1 MDSLAWGSGTNTFC
15 EKFMEDMTGCGWQG
29 VSAIAAWNDNQAR
42 VVSDPQP
49 GDAVYFGPAA
59 ENGGYGHVGI
69 VTGPDAFVSV
79 TDYGVKVYPIS
90 VWVAPRLGY
99 VRYWA

>member
-1 MDSLAWGSGTNTFC
+1 
-15 EKFMEDMTGCGWQG
+15 MEDMTGCGWQG
-29 VSAIAAWNDNQAR
+29 VSAIAAWNANQAR
-42 VVSDPQP
+42 VVTDPQP

-69 VTGPDAFVSV
+69 CTGPDTFVSV

-90 VWVAPRLGY
+90 AWVAPRLGY
-99 VRYWA
+99 VRFWA